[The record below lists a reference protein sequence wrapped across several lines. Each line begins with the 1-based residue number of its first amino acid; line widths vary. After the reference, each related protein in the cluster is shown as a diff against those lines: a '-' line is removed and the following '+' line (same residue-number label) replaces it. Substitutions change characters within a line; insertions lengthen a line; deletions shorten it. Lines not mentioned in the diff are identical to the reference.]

1 MNETPRPAPPHFVPT
16 LTEVV
21 RPDPVAPQAAS
32 TALPAEFAGLL
43 DGWPVG
49 PNNSQPTAQKMAD
62 VQVEGLA
69 PAMVERI
76 LLRVELSL
84 ASRLHETVDAVVE
97 DQMRTLKA
105 ALRAQISAVVLDAVN
120 QAVRQETDT
129 PRPDS
134 PQR

>member
-1 MNETPRPAPPHFVPT
+1 MNEIPRLSPPHFVPT

-21 RPDPVAPQAAS
+21 RPDPAP
-32 TALPAEFAGLL
+32 TPLALPAEFANLL
-43 DGWPVG
+43 DGWPV
-49 PNNSQPTAQKMAD
+49 SL
-62 VQVEGLA
+62 QVEGLA
-69 PAMVERI
+69 PAMLERI

-97 DQMRTLKA
+97 DQMRSLKI
-105 ALRAQISAVVLDAVN
+105 ALRAQVSAVVLDAVT
-120 QAVRQETDT
+120 QAVRQETEL

>member
-21 RPDPVAPQAAS
+21 RPDPVAPPAAS
-32 TALPAEFAGLL
+32 AALPAEFAGLL

-49 PNNSQPTAQKMAD
+49 PNTSQPTAQKMAN

-97 DQMRTLKA
+97 DHMRTLKA

-129 PRPDS
+129 PQPDS
-134 PQR
+134 TQR